1 MIEFGG
7 EVGEMVKCKKLFI
20 GCGLAVITCV
30 MWLVSACTQFG
41 ANSVPS
47 QPIKTSNSTI
57 TSSTTTTETPTL
69 SKSTM
74 VVSPTTTTPS
84 STVTNS
90 PPTPTPTTPA
100 ETPTTTTEP
109 PAVDNST
116 QTTTT
121 TPFYDV
127 DINSYTL
134 TLNGAVSTSLS
145 LSYSQILAYPAVT
158 QTARIICPGEEDE
171 TDQWTGVPLS
181 TLLNAAGLSP
191 EASEVVFTGL
201 DGYYVKLPLASV
213 LDSGVFLA
221 YQMNGQTLTWERG
234 YPLRL
239 VVTKNL
245 VGSNWPRWVTS
256 IEVKSNLASFSNSSA
271 IFQNARSN
279 IPISGNK
286 TCSCFLAATVVNYQ
300 VVQDSESK
308 TDQSNSSLNQQKS

>member
-1 MIEFGG
+1 MIEVGG
-7 EVGEMVKCKKLFI
+7 EVSEMIKCKKLFI

-30 MWLVSACTQFG
+30 MWLVSACTQSG

-47 QPIKTSNSTI
+47 QPIKVTNSNT
-57 TSSTTTTETPTL
+57 TSSTTTTEPSTL
-69 SKSTM
+69 SKSTT
-74 VVSPTTTTPS
+74 VISPITTTQS
-84 STVTNS
+84 SAVTNS
-90 PPTPTPTTPA
+90 TPA
-100 ETPTTTTEP
+100 PTPTTTTEP

-134 TLNGAVSTSLS
+134 TVNGDVNTSLS
-145 LSYSQILAYPAVT
+145 LSYAQILAYPAVT

-191 EASEVVFTGL
+191 GASEVVFTGL
-201 DGYYVKLPLASV
+201 DGYYVQLPLASV

-245 VGSNWPRWVTS
+245 IGSNWPRWVTS
-256 IEVKSNLASFSNSSA
+256 IEVKSNLVSFSNSSA
-271 IFQNARSN
+271 IIQNSRSN
-279 IPISGNK
+279 IPTSGSK
-286 TCSCFLAATVVNYQ
+286 LCSCFLAATIGNYQ
-300 VVQDSESK
+300 IVEDTESK
-308 TDQSNSSLNQQKS
+308 TGQNDS

>member
-1 MIEFGG
+1 MIECGG
-7 EVGEMVKCKKLFI
+7 EVSEMIKCKKLFI

-30 MWLVSACTQFG
+30 MWLVSACSQS
-41 ANSVPS
+41 ADAPVPVAPTVVKS
-47 QPIKTSNSTI
+47 PPTA
-57 TSSTTTTETPTL
+57 SSTTTTEPPTL

-74 VVSPTTTTPS
+74 IVSPTTTTPS

-90 PPTPTPTTPA
+90 PSTP
-100 ETPTTTTEP
+100 TPTTTTEP

-145 LSYSQILAYPAVT
+145 LSYAQILAYPAVT

-201 DGYYVKLPLASV
+201 DGYYVQLPLASV

-221 YQMNGQTLTWERG
+221 YKMNGQTLTWERG

-256 IEVKSNLASFSNSSA
+256 IEVKSNLVSFSNSSA
-271 IFQNARSN
+271 IIQNSRSN
-279 IPISGNK
+279 IPTSGSK
-286 TCSCFLAATVVNYQ
+286 LCSCFLSATIGNYQ
-300 VVQDSESK
+300 VVQDQASK
-308 TDQSNSSLNQQKS
+308 KDKSDSLVNQQKS